1 MTQAAIVKPSFTC
14 LRLADINSAPPA
26 AVKQEDPE
34 SSSLWSTSALTS
46 ARERD
51 LQADSQRQRD
61 LLRAQAE
68 EDKRTRQSRRQGD
81 AVTVKM
87 EPTIQPVNILP
98 ARTMEEHK
106 PATPRR
112 QQVKPDP
119 SPSKPTTTPAPALAP
134 GCLNCKAKIKIRC
147 EKCRGVGY
155 CRQSCLDI
163 DADRHAQ
170 FCVGGILHG
179 RQDRGPDMWLESGSS
194 TPEPEPASAAAGS
207 AREQTVPFESESEDS
222 SSMASDDGREPS
234 FMHSFSE
241 SFSGSFMGP
250 FAGPLATPW
259 WADDDYD
266 VPGMPDTWQTDTE
279 KIIEHLANLPDI
291 DVPPERRP
299 KTPKALNCELQPHQ
313 RVGLDW
319 LMRMEDGPH
328 RGSILADTMGLGKT
342 IQALSLILE
351 HPSKDPAQKTTL
363 IVAPVS
369 LQKQWKT
376 EIEDKI
382 KPGHKLKTVII
393 DGIKRKTMSLASL
406 LSHDVV
412 LTSYG
417 TIRSEYS
424 PRKGASTR
432 RLMTSALFHRII
444 LDEAHNIKNDKSQ
457 TAVAI
462 NSLRARYRLCLTA
475 TPLMNR
481 VRELYSLV
489 RFLRVDPYTEWSV
502 FNNTFIRGWTNGEA
516 GVVDQD
522 AGMRALRLFLPSVL
536 LQRKAESLIDGAPV
550 LRLPPLELKT
560 SNLVF
565 DPEQRL
571 EYAAVEKRMQDKFN
585 KLVQQRIARKKY
597 CTILVMILRLRQFCC
612 HPHLISDHGIPDG
625 AELKPREMISLALKL
640 DHTVVERIKKLDV
653 LECTLCNEVKENP
666 LIISPCGH
674 LLCGDCFAGFVFFR
688 DAEQFGAFGE
698 EDQQDFT
705 SCPCN
710 ACDENVEPR
719 KVLCYNF
726 FATAYGLA
734 TDTSNAFNELMEE
747 EAASDASDASD
758 ADENGNLKGFVA
770 PDGIESTDS
779 EEETQ
784 QDGSAQASSSAMVPS
799 KRSKDRDFDS
809 DSDDSLPEL
818 GVMLQ
823 RKKPGV
829 LPFKKRAVAS
839 PASSTLNTT
848 ATQNDANV
856 FIKREGFFDRHM
868 EDLAAAKNKKLKTTN
883 VHERDRLLRQAARQE
898 LSAAP
903 RNAQSD
909 DDIQDETQEAS
920 LKRKRFKGKD
930 IAKPQ
935 EQASKQSPAPSNKKE
950 KMQKALTLAH
960 IKVEGNKN
968 AAAKEKYM
976 EVLKQ
981 EYEPSVKTD
990 EVLELLS
997 DIRKN
1002 KPTEKTL
1009 VFSVFT
1015 SFLDILEV
1023 PVKEEGY
1030 VYRRYDGSMGRLARE
1045 KAVHDFMKRP
1055 EVKVMLIG
1063 LQAGNA
1069 GLNLQAASQVIILD
1083 PFWNPSIEDQAVGRA
1098 HRFPQ
1103 RRPVTVH
1110 RILIDDT
1117 IENRI
1122 IDLQNSKR
1130 ALVGQVLSNENRQG
1144 ASHLTIGEMATLLGI
1159 RSGGPRGPRGARG
1172 AIGVGGLGGPGGQR
1186 RRRD

>member
-1 MTQAAIVKPSFTC
+1 
-14 LRLADINSAPPA
+14 
-26 AVKQEDPE
+26 
-34 SSSLWSTSALTS
+34 
-46 ARERD
+46 
-51 LQADSQRQRD
+51 
-61 LLRAQAE
+61 
-68 EDKRTRQSRRQGD
+68 
-81 AVTVKM
+81 
-87 EPTIQPVNILP
+87 
-98 ARTMEEHK
+98 
-106 PATPRR
+106 
-112 QQVKPDP
+112 
-119 SPSKPTTTPAPALAP
+119 
-134 GCLNCKAKIKIRC
+134 
-147 EKCRGVGY
+147 
-155 CRQSCLDI
+155 
-163 DADRHAQ
+163 
-170 FCVGGILHG
+170 
-179 RQDRGPDMWLESGSS
+179 
-194 TPEPEPASAAAGS
+194 
-207 AREQTVPFESESEDS
+207 
-222 SSMASDDGREPS
+222 
-234 FMHSFSE
+234 
-241 SFSGSFMGP
+241 
-250 FAGPLATPW
+250 
-259 WADDDYD
+259 
-266 VPGMPDTWQTDTE
+266 MPDTWQTDTE

-462 NSLRARYRLCLTA
+462 DSLRARYRLCLTA

-640 DHTVVERIKKLDV
+640 NHAVVERIKKLDV
-653 LECTLCNEVKENP
+653 LECILCNEVKENP

-710 ACDENVEPR
+710 ACDENVDAR

-747 EAASDASDASD
+747 EAA
-758 ADENGNLKGFVA
+758 
-770 PDGIESTDS
+770 I
-779 EEETQ
+779 
-784 QDGSAQASSSAMVPS
+784 
-799 KRSKDRDFDS
+799 
-809 DSDDSLPEL
+809 
-818 GVMLQ
+818 
-823 RKKPGV
+823 
-829 LPFKKRAVAS
+829 
-839 PASSTLNTT
+839 
-848 ATQNDANV
+848 
-856 FIKREGFFDRHM
+856 
-868 EDLAAAKNKKLKTTN
+868 
-883 VHERDRLLRQAARQE
+883 
-898 LSAAP
+898 
-903 RNAQSD
+903 
-909 DDIQDETQEAS
+909 
-920 LKRKRFKGKD
+920 
-930 IAKPQ
+930 
-935 EQASKQSPAPSNKKE
+935 
-950 KMQKALTLAH
+950 
-960 IKVEGNKN
+960 EGNKN

-1009 VFSVFT
+1009 IFSVFT

-1045 KAVHDFMKRP
+1045 KAVYDFMKRP

-1122 IDLQNSKR
+1122 IDLQNAKR
-1130 ALVGQVLSNENRQG
+1130 ALVGQVLSNENRHG